1 MSAKPLGKRAFSLLF
16 ASKAPYFRT
25 VRPQVRD
32 VRPHHAE
39 LSIRKRRAVQNHIG
53 TLHAI
58 AVCNGLEA
66 AMGLLAEAT
75 TPKDR
80 RWIPKG
86 MQVAYLA
93 KSTTDLLC
101 VAETEPAEQFAEEAT
116 STRRARRERDRSAS
130 GGLEEEPRD
139 LGGEDVFERREK
151 DCLQGIAH
159 ALPTVRPHSTDR
171 VDRAFGL
178 GLEVVECLLILVED
192 YLVRLDRR
200 VLQRRINVS
209 AGSEAKI
216 LLALLV
222 SRFHEAVFFVFSGA
236 LTKGLAFSFPLDVQ

>member
-1 MSAKPLGKRAFSLLF
+1 MPDTYALYQRAAALPFGKRAFSVLF
-16 ASKAPYFRT
+16 ANKAPYFRT
-25 VRPQVRD
+25 VRPLVRD

-39 LSIRKRRAVQNHIG
+39 LSIRKRRAVQNHLG

-101 VAETEPAEQFAEEAT
+101 VAETDPADWAEVGDVPV
-116 STRRARRERDRSAS
+116 RVRA
-130 GGLEEEPRD
+130 
-139 LGGEDVFERREK
+139 
-151 DCLQGIAH
+151 
-159 ALPTVRPHSTDR
+159 VRTDG
-171 VDRAFGL
+171 VV
-178 GLEVVECLLILVED
+178 VVEGVITI
-192 YLVRLDRR
+192 Y
-200 VLQRRINVS
+200 VS
-209 AGSEAKI
+209 EKPA
-216 LLALLV
+216 
-222 SRFHEAVFFVFSGA
+222 R
-236 LTKGLAFSFPLDVQ
+236 

>member
-1 MSAKPLGKRAFSLLF
+1 MPDTYALYRSMAARPLGRRAFSVLF

-25 VRPQVRD
+25 VRPQVRE

-53 TLHAI
+53 TVHAI

-86 MQVAYLA
+86 MQVSYLA

-101 VAETEPAEQFAEEAT
+101 VAETDPADWAEAGDVPV
-116 STRRARRERDRSAS
+116 RVRAIRTDGVVVVQGVITIYVS
-130 GGLEEEPRD
+130 
-139 LGGEDVFERREK
+139 EK
-151 DCLQGIAH
+151 PA
-159 ALPTVRPHSTDR
+159 R
-171 VDRAFGL
+171 
-178 GLEVVECLLILVED
+178 
-192 YLVRLDRR
+192 
-200 VLQRRINVS
+200 
-209 AGSEAKI
+209 
-216 LLALLV
+216 
-222 SRFHEAVFFVFSGA
+222 
-236 LTKGLAFSFPLDVQ
+236 